1 MIPCGGELESTSF
14 ATRISGEATFIR
26 KTANPE
32 LKASLAPKR
41 REKKM
46 KQERPAKIL
55 SLALLFLCFPTPL
68 QAATSDD
75 FIQGYASAV
84 LGREFHIKNFSLSVV
99 DEAVRVTSSDL
110 SGVDYDQVTA
120 ALLSIQGIKKG
131 GNHR

>member
-1 MIPCGGELESTSF
+1 
-14 ATRISGEATFIR
+14 
-26 KTANPE
+26 
-32 LKASLAPKR
+32 
-41 REKKM
+41 M

-75 FIQGYASAV
+75 FIQGYVSRCW
-84 LGREFHIKNFSLSVV
+84 GEEFHKNFSLSVV